1 MAMRAVPGRTKGEP
15 VRSGTGLLR
24 ILTGAGL
31 LAAAV
36 MLLASLLLPYWT
48 IELEAPQYPEGLTA
62 TTYVTRM
69 TGDVHEIDELNHYIG
84 MMKLENAARL
94 EKRLAVYLVPVAA
107 ALLLLS
113 WFFRGWKAGL
123 MRVPAIIFPFGV
135 VGDLFAWLYYAGHHL
150 DPKAALSS
158 SIKAF
163 TPAIVGRGTI
173 GQFHTM
179 ARFEIGFWLAALG
192 ALIVIAIL
200 FMEPE
205 PEQPAREQR

>member
-1 MAMRAVPGRTKGEP
+1 MAMGAVTGPNGEP
-15 VRSGTGLLR
+15 ARSGTGLIR
-24 ILTGAGL
+24 VLTGLLL

-36 MLLASLLLPYWT
+36 MLLVSLLLPYWT

-69 TGDVHEIDELNHYIG
+69 TGDVREIDELNHYIG
-84 MMKLENAARL
+84 MLKLETAARV
-94 EKRLAVYLVPVAA
+94 EKALAVYLVPVAA

-123 MRVPAIIFPFGV
+123 MRVPAFIFPFGV
-135 VGDLFAWLYYAGHHL
+135 VIDLFAWLWYAGHHL
-150 DPKAALSS
+150 DPQAALSS
-158 SIKAF
+158 SIKSF

-179 ARFEIGFWLAALG
+179 ARFEIGFFLAAVG
-192 ALIVIAIL
+192 ALIVIATL

-205 PEQPAREQR
+205 PEPSARRRQ